1 MTPAGVMAAGPR
13 RTDPEGMTTTAL
25 NVPVPQAWIRRL
37 GRDTLYLTFG
47 LATSILALA
56 VWISGVTV
64 TLSLAVF
71 IIGLPVALVT
81 AIVFRW
87 TVELDRQNAA
97 LVFGAPVKARY
108 RDHSGPILVRLSRTF
123 RDPQT
128 WKDLAWLITH
138 SVVGMAFGI
147 VAVALVGYTLG
158 AATLP
163 LWYWSIPDGVEF
175 GVLNVD
181 TLPEALGVMLLA
193 APLAVT
199 LGRAGAADGAGAQ
212 PPGAAHARV
221 SDFSSAPHGSLIARG
236 HLSLRQGNP
245 EQLEAEM
252 AHRSFKGISA
262 AARLSGGK
270 SNSDT
275 NSGRRRRRRRRRRRN
290 RRSRSSNS

>member
-1 MTPAGVMAAGPR
+1 MTPVGAMAAGALGV
-13 RTDPEGMTTTAL
+13 DPEGMTTTAL

-56 VWISGVTV
+56 VWITGLSI

-71 IIGLPVALVT
+71 IVGLPAALVT

-87 TVELDRQNAA
+87 TVELDRRNAA

-128 WKDLAWLITH
+128 WKDLGWLITH
-138 SVVGMAFGI
+138 SVLGMAFGI
-147 VAVALVGYTLG
+147 VAVTLIAYTLG

-163 LWYWSIPDGVEF
+163 LWYWSISDGVDF
-175 GVLNVD
+175 GFMNID

-193 APLAVT
+193 APLAV
-199 LGRAGAADGAGAQ
+199 
-212 PPGAAHARV
+212 
-221 SDFSSAPHGSLIARG
+221 
-236 HLSLRQGNP
+236 
-245 EQLEAEM
+245 
-252 AHRSFKGISA
+252 ISA
-262 AARLSGGK
+262 VLVRLMARAHSLLALLLLG
-270 SNSDT
+270 
-275 NSGRRRRRRRRRRRN
+275 
-290 RRSRSSNS
+290 